1 MILNDFECNTCA
13 LTGFEERD
21 EEEVDN
27 GGSKLHRFLSL
38 RHAICAYEAMD
49 LVPSEVW
56 DKEHLEKLEGDLP
69 KDRDGVIASFSTGGN
84 LRPGFSMEVKV
95 GKKKKDA
102 KMEEL
107 GVTELVYGKGKADG
121 SKSQIWGNV
130 LNPQVGVELWLNCE

>member
-1 MILNDFECNTCA
+1 MNAFECNTCA

-49 LVPSEVW
+49 LVP
-56 DKEHLEKLEGDLP
+56 
-69 KDRDGVIASFSTGGN
+69 KDRDGVIASFGTGGN

-95 GKKKKDA
+95 GKKKDA
-102 KMEEL
+102 KMEVL
-107 GVTELVYGKGKADG
+107 DITELVYGKGKADG
-121 SKSQIWGNV
+121 SKSQIWGSV
-130 LNPQVGVELWLNCE
+130 LSPQVGVELWLNCG